1 MTVDRALALY
11 LQQNNLGASLLRR
24 VAAGIYF
31 LGKIK
36 LAIKLT
42 RPSSS
47 SSSSSSSRS
56 INQQLCCMPLHLTHE
71 EKVQQQ
77 QRFVPLHAFLKQQGV
92 FDRSSSS

>member
-11 LQQNNLGASLLRR
+11 LQQNNLGPSLLRR

-42 RPSSS
+42 RPS